1 VQSVEQSAGE
11 RDTEDSRPLHRRPD
25 VHIDR
30 LDHLVLTVSDIER
43 SVAFYRDVLGM
54 QPVTFGG
61 GRKALTFGRS
71 KINLH
76 EAGKE
81 FEPKARWPVAGS
93 ADMCLITND
102 RLTDVRTELDDQG
115 VAVEEGPVERT
126 GAVGKLLSVY
136 IRDPDGNLIEI
147 SNDLGR

>member
-1 VQSVEQSAGE
+1 
-11 RDTEDSRPLHRRPD
+11 

-61 GRKALTFGRS
+61 GRTAVAFGRS
-71 KINLH
+71 KINFH

-81 FEPKARWPVAGS
+81 FEPKARRPVAGS
-93 ADMCLITND
+93 ADICLITDD
-102 RLTDVRTELDDQG
+102 RLEDVQAELDAHG
-115 VAVEEGPVERT
+115 VAVEEGPVDRT
-126 GAVGKLLSVY
+126 GAVGKLRSVY
-136 IRDPDGNLIEI
+136 VRDPDGNLVEI
-147 SNDLGR
+147 SNEVP

>member
-1 VQSVEQSAGE
+1 M
-11 RDTEDSRPLHRRPD
+11 
-25 VHIDR
+25 HIDR
-30 LDHLVLTVSDIER
+30 LDHLVLTVGDIER

-61 GRKALTFGRS
+61 GRTALTFGQS

-76 EAGKE
+76 EVGKE
-81 FEPKARWPVAGS
+81 FEPKARRPVAGS
-93 ADMCLITND
+93 ADICLITSD
-102 RLTDVRTELDDQG
+102 RLEAVRAELDAHG

-126 GAVGKLLSVY
+126 GAVGRLLSVY
-136 IRDPDGNLIEI
+136 VRDPDGNLVEI